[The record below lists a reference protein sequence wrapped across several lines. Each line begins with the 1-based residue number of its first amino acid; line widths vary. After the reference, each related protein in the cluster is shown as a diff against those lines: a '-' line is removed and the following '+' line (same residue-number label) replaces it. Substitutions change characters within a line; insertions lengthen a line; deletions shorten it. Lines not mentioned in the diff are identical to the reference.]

1 MAHSSMSRVS
11 RSRLLLAGA
20 LLALSACQAT
30 GENKVQLD
38 TLDLCAKTAGDT
50 FPIVAEKAVTSSQR
64 RNGLMGRES
73 LGENQ
78 GMLFVYQ
85 ETRPPEANFWM
96 YHTLI
101 PLDIAYMGQDGEIRA
116 IRGMEPCGSEDATQC
131 PRYPAGVEYQLALEM
146 PQGYFQK
153 RGIGVGDRIMRLNAE
168 GACNLPPV

>member
-1 MAHSSMSRVS
+1 MSRVS
-11 RSRLLLAGA
+11 PSRLVLTGA
-20 LLALSACQAT
+20 LLALSACHAT
-30 GENKVQLD
+30 GENRVRLD
-38 TLDLCAKTAGDT
+38 TVDLCAKTVSET

-73 LGENQ
+73 IGENE

-96 YHTLI
+96 YRTLI
-101 PLDIAYMGQDGEIRA
+101 PLDIAYTGRDGEIRA
-116 IRGMEPCGSEDATQC
+116 IREMQPCASEDATQC

-146 PQGYFQK
+146 PQGFFRQ
-153 RGIGVGDRIMRLNAE
+153 RGIGVGDRIMRLDTE